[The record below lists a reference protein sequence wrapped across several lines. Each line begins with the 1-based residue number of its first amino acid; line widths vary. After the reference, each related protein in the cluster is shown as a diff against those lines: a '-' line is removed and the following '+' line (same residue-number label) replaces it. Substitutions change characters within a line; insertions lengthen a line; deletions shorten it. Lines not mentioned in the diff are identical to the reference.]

1 MNQLFPAKK
10 TQVSLKTCDMEF
22 NITHNWR
29 DVLYYL
35 IDVAIRKCHLHLAH
49 WQKSNFDRRLYWWGC
64 GDKGLLLH
72 HWWKWKLEQSL

>member
-35 IDVAIRKCHLHLAH
+35 IDVAIRKCHFASSPLAEI
-49 WQKSNFDRRLYWWGC
+49 KF
-64 GDKGLLLH
+64 
-72 HWWKWKLEQSL
+72 